1 MCTQQQQQQQHPC
14 KQEAYKTAIDGFQ
27 FQISRYNT
35 WMNYY
40 AIFVGALFI
49 AFYKV
54 FPHGSDADYFLP
66 ITIALLGWFTSL
78 CWYASLLGNSTW
90 ANDWMATIGKI
101 ENNDSSIIEHV
112 YSHAKPTGSTPSAP
126 NPLPKYISTQ
136 KITAAF
142 IGAVCWAWAAAIG
155 YLFVAPCK
163 GCDKFYW
170 CLFGVIIGGIG
181 ITIICQIILNN
192 CKCKFWSSNL

>member
-1 MCTQQQQQQQHPC
+1 MNAQQNDL

-40 AIFVGALFI
+40 AIFIGALFV

-54 FPHGSDADYFLP
+54 FPVGKEADWFLP
-66 ITIALLGWFTSL
+66 VTIAILGWITSL
-78 CWYASLLGNSTW
+78 CWYASLLGNSAW

-101 ENNDSSIIEHV
+101 EDNDTDVIEHV
-112 YSHAKPTGSTPSAP
+112 YSHAKPTVSTSSTP
-126 NPLPKYISTQ
+126 NPQPKYISTQ

-155 YLFVAPCK
+155 YLIVVPCK
-163 GCDKFYW
+163 QCPCFCW
-170 CLFGVIIGGIG
+170 RLAAAIAIGIG
-181 ITIICQIILNN
+181 ITIVCQIILNM
-192 CKCKFWSSNL
+192 CKSKFWSSKL

>member
-1 MCTQQQQQQQHPC
+1 MNIQQQD
-14 KQEAYKTAIDGFQ
+14 AYKTAINGFQ

-54 FPHGSDADYFLP
+54 FPHGNDADWFLP
-66 ITIALLGWFTSL
+66 VTIAVLGWFTSL

-101 ENNDSSIIEHV
+101 EDNNTDVIEHV
-112 YSHAKPTGSTPSAP
+112 YSHAKPTDNQSSTPSYR
-126 NPLPKYISTQ
+126 LKYISTQ
-136 KITAAF
+136 KVTAAF
-142 IGAVCWAWAAAIG
+142 IGAVCWAWAAATG
-155 YLFVAPCK
+155 YLIVAPCK
-163 GCDKFYW
+163 IYPCFCW
-170 CLFGVIIGGIG
+170 RLTAAIAIG
-181 ITIICQIILNN
+181 IAITIGFQIILNK
-192 CKCKFWSSNL
+192 CKYKFWSSAL

>member
-1 MCTQQQQQQQHPC
+1 MCTQQQQQQQHSC

-66 ITIALLGWFTSL
+66 VTIALLGWFTSL

-90 ANDWMATIGKI
+90 ANNWMAAIKEI
-101 ENNDSSIIEHV
+101 EAGNCDVIEKVYSYMRPNDSE
-112 YSHAKPTGSTPSAP
+112 KFTNGRQ
-126 NPLPKYISTQ
+126 KYISTQ

-170 CLFGVIIGGIG
+170 CLFGVIIVSIG

>member
-1 MCTQQQQQQQHPC
+1 MNAQQNDL

-40 AIFVGALFI
+40 AIFIGALFV

-54 FPHGSDADYFLP
+54 FPVGKDADWFLLV
-66 ITIALLGWFTSL
+66 TIAFLGWFTSL

-90 ANDWMATIGKI
+90 ANNWMSAVKKI
-101 ENNDSSIIEHV
+101 EEDDTIAIKKP
-112 YSHAKPTGSTPSAP
+112 YSYLMPENGSTSPDYRK
-126 NPLPKYISTQ
+126 KYISTQ

-155 YLFVAPCK
+155 YLIVVPCK
-163 GCDKFYW
+163 QCPCFCW
-170 CLFGVIIGGIG
+170 RLAAAIAIGIG
-181 ITIICQIILNN
+181 ITIACQIILNM
-192 CKCKFWSSNL
+192 CKSKFWSSKL